1 MLMEISREEIRL
13 CFETAEYVQISE
25 SHIVHNETEITFKF
39 QCACEKTCEYAYDHC
54 SLYKEKHEAVKHF
67 FTEVNV
73 INSNTP

>member
-1 MLMEISREEIRL
+1 MEISREEIRL

-54 SLYKEKHEAVKHF
+54 SLYTEKYEAIKCF
-67 FTEVNV
+67 FPD
-73 INSNTP
+73 INDITSKTP